1 MSTSA
6 EDSHALHIKRL
17 AATNCG
23 WLPDSYEDAISALDF
38 LKGFVERNWP
48 RERTSP
54 VLVVGEGA
62 QVVALKPILAS
73 GP

>member
-1 MSTSA
+1 MST

-23 WLPDSYEDAISALDF
+23 WLPESYEDAVNALAF
-38 LKGFVERNWP
+38 QMKLVEENWP
-48 RERTSP
+48 RERANP
-54 VLVVGEGA
+54 APVVGEKSSK
-62 QVVALKPILAS
+62 VVVLKTHLAS